1 MEGGLPSLRSKNSYI
16 NISFYTVNYTCRP
29 VTARECNKMANGALC
44 AAIHRK
50 HHRAQFFDLSCGSH
64 GTHKKSKFIYI
75 HNKSPAFPAP
85 IFTKL
90 TTAKQY
96 YVHISCTEFNCN
108 RTLNAEIRSSRISS
122 SFSMLNTAFSASIFG
137 AHTAS

>member
-1 MEGGLPSLRSKNSYI
+1 MEGALPNLRSKNSYI

-29 VTARECNKMANGALC
+29 VTAREWNKMANGALC

-64 GTHKKSKFIYI
+64 GTHKKVSSFTSTTKVRPSLRRFSR
-75 HNKSPAFPAP
+75 NSPN
-85 IFTKL
+85 
-90 TTAKQY
+90 AKQY
-96 YVHISCTEFNCN
+96 YVHISCTEFNGN